1 MDIRTLELFRHLSG
15 SLHFARTSRACHIT
29 PSALT
34 RVIQRLEAEVGE
46 QLFIRDNR
54 SVELTYA
61 GLAFKKYTED
71 VLRRWDRLQG
81 ELSED
86 ETLKGQLAL
95 YCSVTAAYSI
105 LPDMIT
111 QYRAVHPGVQIR
123 LETGDP
129 AQALTRLMN
138 RDADAVIAAL
148 PGTPPPQISF
158 LNMATSP
165 LVFIAARQ
173 YPDVII
179 RENDRIDWEQTPMI
193 LADKG
198 LSRERMD
205 LWFAQNQVVPNI
217 YSRVAGHEAIIA
229 LVNLGCGMG
238 LVPKLV
244 LEKSPLARDIDLL
257 DNMPKL
263 PPYEIGLCIR
273 KKNLANPR
281 VLALWEIAAR
291 LSRNPALNGGN
302 ISA

>member
-1 MDIRTLELFRHLSG
+1 MDIRTLILFRHLSA
-15 SLHFARTSRACHIT
+15 SLHFARTSQACHIT

-34 RVIQRLEAEVGE
+34 RVIQRLETELGE

-61 GLAFKKYTED
+61 GIAFKKYAED
-71 VLRRWDRLQG
+71 VLLRWERLQG

-86 ETLKGQLAL
+86 DILQGELSI

-105 LPDMIT
+105 LPDIIT
-111 QYRAVHPGVQIR
+111 RYRAVHPKVQIR

-129 AQALTRLMN
+129 ARSLDRLKN
-138 RDADAVIAAL
+138 RDADVVIAAL
-148 PGTPPPQISF
+148 PEKGLKKIEV

-165 LVFIAARQ
+165 LVFIASKRYPEVIVRQ
-173 YPDVII
+173 GSRRGDV
-179 RENDRIDWEQTPMI
+179 IDWELTPMI
-193 LADKG
+193 LADRG

-205 LWFAQNQVVPNI
+205 IWFAGNQVVPNV

-244 LEKSPLARDIDLL
+244 LEKSPLAADMEILPG
-257 DNMPKL
+257 MPEL
-263 PPYEIGLCIR
+263 PPYEIGLCTR
-273 KKNLANPR
+273 KNSLANPKIR
-281 VLALWEIAAR
+281 ALWEIAA
-291 LSRNPALNGGN
+291 P
-302 ISA
+302 

>member
-1 MDIRTLELFRHLSG
+1 MDIRTLELYRHLSN
-15 SLHFARTSRACHIT
+15 SLHFARTARACHIT

-34 RVIQRLEAEVGE
+34 RMIQRLETEVGE
-46 QLFIRDNR
+46 TLFFRDNR

-61 GLAFKKYTED
+61 GLAFKKYAED

-86 ETLKGQLAL
+86 EVLRGELSL

-105 LPDMIT
+105 LPDIIVR
-111 QYRAVHPGVQIR
+111 YRGVHPWVQIR

-129 AQALTRLMN
+129 AQSISRLM
-138 RDADAVIAAL
+138 DQEAEVVIAAL
-148 PGTPPPQISF
+148 PGKLNRQISF
-158 LNMATSP
+158 LGITTSP

-173 YPDVII
+173 YPEVIV
-179 RENDRIDWEQTPMI
+179 RQRGGIDWEKTPMI

-205 LWFAQNQVVPNI
+205 HWFARNGIVPNV

-244 LEKSPLARDIDLL
+244 LDQSPLAKNIQVLSQ
-257 DNMPKL
+257 MPDL
-263 PPYEIGLCIR
+263 PPYEIGLCTH

-281 VLALWEIAAR
+281 IRALWEIAAR
-291 LSRNPALNGGN
+291 TGTS
-302 ISA
+302 

>member
-1 MDIRTLELFRHLSG
+1 MDIRALELFRHLSN
-15 SLHFARTSRACHIT
+15 SLHFARTSQACHIT

-46 QLFIRDNR
+46 QLFFRDNR

-61 GLAFKKYTED
+61 GLAFKKYAED
-71 VLRRWDRLQG
+71 VLSRWDRLQG

-86 ETLKGQLAL
+86 EVLQGELSV

-105 LPDMIT
+105 LPDIIT
-111 QYRAVHPGVQIR
+111 RYRAVHPWVQIR

-129 AQALTRLMN
+129 AQSIERLMN
-138 RDADAVIAAL
+138 RDADVVIAAL
-148 PGTPPPQISF
+148 PVKLPKQISF
-158 LNMATSP
+158 LTMAESP

-173 YPDVII
+173 YPEVVV
-179 RENDRIDWEQTPMI
+179 RSRGGIDWEKTPMI
-193 LADKG
+193 LADTG

-205 LWFAQNQVVPNI
+205 LWFAKNGVVPNV

-244 LEKSPLARDIDLL
+244 LDKSPLVKQIRVLAH
-257 DNMPKL
+257 MPDL
-263 PPYEIGLCIR
+263 PPYEIGLCAR
-273 KKNLANPR
+273 EKSLDNPR
-281 VLALWEIAAR
+281 IRALWEIAAR
-291 LSRNPALNGGN
+291 PGKS
-302 ISA
+302 